1 MVMVSSS
8 VSTLLLTLLVSAT
21 PRRALSRHR
30 ESSSTT
36 SSSQPTVTS
45 REFSYSHKLNST
57 CLFSRSTELDS
68 AVEMVRSDLADL
80 RREMVFTD
88 CYGASLT
95 SLAASPGPDHI
106 SLHLSLTN
114 ILAHLF
120 VMRMDWLLSTGLPCL
135 LAEKEIRVRQLHNRL
150 IQSWTNMNCVFL
162 SSIHHS
168 NSHRAAF
175 QRNLNTVL
183 DTPINT
189 YSHCNQ
195 RRSRD
200 CILLQQASS
209 SLTLSQSYLARRT
222 ILVI

>member
-1 MVMVSSS
+1 MTELGPAGVYG
-8 VSTLLLTLLVSAT
+8 LLRSLPHLSGSQPG
-21 PRRALSRHR
+21 PRPHLPPPLPHQHPRSPLCHEDGLAALHRSALSPGR
-30 ESSSTT
+30 ERDQSEAAPQQVGFSCRRYHFLQVDSS
-36 SSSQPTVTS
+36 
-45 REFSYSHKLNST
+45 L
-57 CLFSRSTELDS
+57 
-68 AVEMVRSDLADL
+68 
-80 RREMVFTD
+80 
-88 CYGASLT
+88 
-95 SLAASPGPDHI
+95 
-106 SLHLSLTN
+106 
-114 ILAHLF
+114 
-120 VMRMDWLLSTGLPCL
+120 
-135 LAEKEIRVRQLHNRL
+135 RL

-209 SLTLSQSYLARRT
+209 SLTLSQSYLANPARRT